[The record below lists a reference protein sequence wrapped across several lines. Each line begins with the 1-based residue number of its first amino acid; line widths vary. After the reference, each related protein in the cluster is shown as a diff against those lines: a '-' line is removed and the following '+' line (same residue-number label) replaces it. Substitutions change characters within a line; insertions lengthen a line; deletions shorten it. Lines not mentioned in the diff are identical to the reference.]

1 MINLYLN
8 NIEEQN
14 QIQNNFFNNINLITT
29 IQCYGKIIYCLKIL
43 YDNRLATGD
52 YNSYLI
58 IYNKNTLNPEIKIN
72 NKLGGLTYIE
82 QLKNKKIAASFKENA
97 IRIYSIEKDKY
108 FILQTIDY
116 IHENWVY
123 KIIELSNN
131 FLLSCSSDGT
141 FVLWNYIGLHYEET
155 YKSIKEDFYILD
167 IIEINENEFVY
178 NIGHSNANIVFFDIS
193 KKEKKV
199 VLNNFELSYYIG
211 THFTLMDNKTKL
223 IIGGNKKIYILDVIN
238 YKILNEI
245 DFNSFVTCIFKLNE
259 NDYLIGD
266 EFGYIHYYNL
276 KNSNSILTKNIFY
289 KNAIYSLLFFNNKNL
304 IIGGENY
311 EIKIWN

>member
-1 MINLYLN
+1 MIIE

-14 QIQNNFFNNINLITT
+14 QIQTNFFNNINLITT
-29 IQCYGKIIYCLKIL
+29 IQSYGKIIYCLKRL
-43 YDNRLATGD
+43 YDNRIATGD

-58 IYNKNTLNPEIKIN
+58 IYNYNTLNPEIKIN

-108 FILQTIDY
+108 NILQTIDY

-141 FVLWNYIGLHYEET
+141 FVLWKNVGFHYEET

-167 IIEINENEFVY
+167 IIEINDNEFVY

-199 VLNNFELSYYIG
+199 VMNNFELSYYIG
-211 THFTLMDNKTKL
+211 THFVLIDNKTKL
-223 IIGGNKKIYILDVIN
+223 ILGGNKKIYILDVIN
-238 YKILNEI
+238 YKIFKEINLN
-245 DFNSFVTCIFKLNE
+245 FFVTSVLKLNE
-259 NDYLIGD
+259 NYFLIGD
-266 EFGYIHYYNL
+266 EIGYIYYYNL
-276 KNSNSILTKNIFY
+276 NNSNSLSTKNIFF
-289 KNAIYSLLFFNNKNL
+289 KNAIYSLLFFNNKYL

-311 EIKIWN
+311 EIKIYN